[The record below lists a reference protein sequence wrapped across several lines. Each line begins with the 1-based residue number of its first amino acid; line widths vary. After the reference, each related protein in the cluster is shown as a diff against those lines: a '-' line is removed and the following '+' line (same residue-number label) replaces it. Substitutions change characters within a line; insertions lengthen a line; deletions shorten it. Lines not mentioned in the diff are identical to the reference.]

1 MDMVSHFPLLAACMF
16 LPAVAGAQADSASIR
31 QVLSTEDQR
40 FAAMLRADTAAL
52 GHLLAA
58 DLTYTHTDGA
68 QNTKEEFLRLV
79 GTGALRYAAITPE
92 AREVRIDGPI
102 AVVTGRSAM
111 RVESS
116 GQAHAFRIRYLAV
129 YRRGAR
135 GWDLIAWQSTR
146 LPT

>member
-1 MDMVSHFPLLAACMF
+1 V
-16 LPAVAGAQADSASIR
+16 
-31 QVLSTEDQR
+31 
-40 FAAMLRADTAAL
+40 AMLRADTAAL
-52 GHLLAA
+52 GRLLAA
-58 DLTYTHTDGA
+58 DLTYTHTDGE

-79 GTGALRYAAITPE
+79 GSGTLRYAAITPE

-129 YRRGAR
+129 YRRSAR

>member
-1 MDMVSHFPLLAACMF
+1 MITRFQFLAACMF
-16 LPAVAGAQADSASIR
+16 LPAVAPAQVDSASIR

-58 DLTYTHTDGA
+58 DLTYTHTDGE
-68 QNTKEEFLRLV
+68 QDTKDEFLRIV
-79 GTGALRYAAITPE
+79 GMGGLRYTAITPE
-92 AREVRIDGPI
+92 AREVRIEGPI

-116 GQAHAFRIRYLAV
+116 GQAQAFRIRYLAV
-129 YRRGAR
+129 YRRRAPR
-135 GWDLIAWQSTR
+135 WELIAWQSTR
-146 LPT
+146 LAP